1 MTVLSTAEPDEL
13 KAWPG
18 HERRYPGIGDSAY
31 LMHREITR
39 SLVEARDTYL
49 RPGLRILDVGCG
61 VQPYYPLFADIASE
75 YDGNDVEPGPRIK
88 YVSMVESLPIP
99 DESYDVVLCTQV
111 MEHVRRP
118 VQALSEM
125 TRVLAPG
132 GHLFMTT
139 HGVYPFHPHPGDYWR
154 WTRQGFEAMF
164 EDTDELELVDLV
176 PHGGSGSAM
185 AILLNTS
192 IREAG
197 KAVGVPKIGAPLIS
211 VINLVGI
218 AADRVLPPR
227 AKSALVPN
235 FLAVGRRTG

>member
-1 MTVLSTAEPDEL
+1 MTALSRVEPEVL
-13 KAWPG
+13 KNWPG

-39 SLVEARDTYL
+39 SLVDARDSYL
-49 RPGLRILDVGCG
+49 RAGVRLLDVGCG
-61 VQPYYPLFADIASE
+61 GQPYYPLFADVAAS

-88 YVSMVESLPIP
+88 YVSPVESLPIP

-111 MEHVRRP
+111 MEHVRHP
-118 VQALSEM
+118 HQALREM

-132 GHLFMTT
+132 GHLLMTT

-164 EDTDELELVDLV
+164 EDTEGLELVDLV

-197 KAVGVPKIGAPLIS
+197 KAAGVPKLGAPLIS
-211 VINLVGI
+211 LINLVGI
-218 AADRVLPPR
+218 AADRALPAR

-235 FLAVGRRTG
+235 FLAIGRRAA